1 MENDIL
7 KKYIAVDLEF
17 AFSRIIDNLEGND
30 NVYIN
35 KENYNLDDK
44 TLFRKGLVEE
54 IVETTSNYKL
64 DIDTFEKEAQLKQIK
79 EQNSPLLK
87 KLLKQLKL
95 IKMI

>member
-1 MENDIL
+1 VENDIL

-44 TLFRKGLVEE
+44 TLLRKGMDKLQTKYSDNLEK
-54 IVETTSNYKL
+54 SN
-64 DIDTFEKEAQLKQIK
+64 E
-79 EQNSPLLK
+79 
-87 KLLKQLKL
+87 KLLKLEKEVVN
-95 IKMI
+95 IEKHKNEREKEMEV

>member
-35 KENYNLDDK
+35 KENYNLDD
-44 TLFRKGLVEE
+44 
-54 IVETTSNYKL
+54 
-64 DIDTFEKEAQLKQIK
+64 
-79 EQNSPLLK
+79 
-87 KLLKQLKL
+87 
-95 IKMI
+95 

>member
-44 TLFRKGLVEE
+44 TLLRKGMDKLQTKYSDNLEK
-54 IVETTSNYKL
+54 SN
-64 DIDTFEKEAQLKQIK
+64 E
-79 EQNSPLLK
+79 
-87 KLLKQLKL
+87 KLLKLEKEVVN
-95 IKMI
+95 IEKHKNEREKEMEV